1 MARRSSRERALV
13 DVKVEVETHLQ
24 QQTTLDDP
32 WWNIGGADCAQQD
45 GIEATQLVEHLVR
58 ENLSVAQE
66 PLSTQIEICGVDCN
80 PCGPNHFD
88 GLCRDLGSD
97 SVPTNKR
104 DAMCH
109 RETIVEGTGSLHCM
123 AKHLL
128 SKATYARLEAEVAH
142 LEHEILPEVADKIGR
157 AREMGDLK
165 ENGDYHAAKDEYG
178 MFNDR
183 KNLLISILEDSELAT
198 APVDGEIGV
207 LSTVTIVFAG
217 DSADDAEIYL
227 IGHIEEKRTGAG
239 AEVMS
244 PVSPIGSA
252 LLGHRAG
259 DDVSV
264 TLENGA
270 TVSVTIMKVDN

>member
-1 MARRSSRERALV
+1 M
-13 DVKVEVETHLQ
+13 
-24 QQTTLDDP
+24 
-32 WWNIGGADCAQQD
+32 
-45 GIEATQLVEHLVR
+45 VEHLVGQDLAVTK
-58 ENLSVAQE
+58 ETSASEV
-66 PLSTQIEICGVDCN
+66 EIRGVDCDSG
-80 PCGPNHFD
+80 GPNHFD

-128 SKATYARLEAEVAH
+128 SKETYARLEAEVAH

-183 KNLLISILEDSELAT
+183 KNLLLSILEDSELAT
-198 APVDGEIGV
+198 APAEGQIGV

-217 DSADDAEIYL
+217 DSEDDAEMYL
-227 IGHIEEKRTGAG
+227 IGHIEERRTGAG

-259 DDVSV
+259 DNVSV